1 MAVPKKRIPVPEDAS
16 EFWAWAEKQT
26 SLPSSIVF
34 VVRAF
39 IAQYGDGDA
48 INAFSFGASPERTEK
63 RGRKPKDADTPVV
76 QTSTVHPVEKPA
88 AEEAKAPEAVP
99 VQMPAVTQAQPVMAQ
114 QVTAPAPMQTVSQPT
129 TEQPVQTFVT
139 TVSQEDN
146 TADSILSQLSGNS
159 NSDSSANDSASDS
172 SEAMLASI
180 MNI

>member
-16 EFWAWAEKQT
+16 EFCAWAEKQT

-63 RGRKPKDADTPVV
+63 RGRKPKDADAPVV
-76 QTSTVHPVEKPA
+76 QQPVEKPA
-88 AEEAKAPEAVP
+88 AQEAKAPEAAP

-114 QVTAPAPMQTVSQPT
+114 QVTAPAPMQTVSQPA